1 MSVRVPAGRPVSAVE
16 FCREF
21 ETGGGRKLAAGID
34 CLHDAEVDDFFE
46 RFEARYRVQS

>member
-1 MSVRVPAGRPVSAVE
+1 VRVPAGCAVSADE

-34 CLHDAEVDDFFE
+34 CLQDADVDDFVE
-46 RFEARYRVQS
+46 RFEARYRMRP